1 MHNPYNKG
9 RGGIMATF
17 HERFYELYDEARQE
31 KGVGRKEFAARCD
44 VTKGQLN
51 GWLNGSSEPNTADL
65 KRIAK
70 NLKVSLRWLMG
81 ESDLREPASKQI
93 EEICVKLSP
102 ENFQVILRFAR
113 FLEAD
118 EKRL

>member
-1 MHNPYNKG
+1 
-9 RGGIMATF
+9 MATF

-44 VTKGQLN
+44 VTIGQLN

-70 NLKVSLRWLMG
+70 NLRVSLRWLMG
-81 ESDLREPASKQI
+81 ENDLREPASKQM
-93 EEICVKLSP
+93 EEIFLRLSP
-102 ENFQVILRFAR
+102 ENFQMALRFVR
-113 FLEAD
+113 FLEHD
-118 EKRL
+118 EKNGHKL